1 VDEKKPRR
9 RNKWV
14 WWLGGTAVMAVL
26 LAVGGPFV
34 YIHLIEG
41 PPPAKL
47 ALPSSGSASVAAT
60 SPGASGVAGTWHV
73 GTGSL
78 SGYRVS
84 EVLLGQKT
92 TAVGRT
98 SDLSGSITISA
109 TTVTS
114 GSFTVS
120 VATVKSDQSQRN
132 AQFNSA
138 RIMDTVTYPTATLVL
153 TRPIPLGTIPTV
165 GSVHRYPASGRL
177 TMHGVTR
184 PVSFTVEAHRTAA
197 GVYVLADIPITFADW
212 HIANPSIGGF
222 VTTADTGTLETL
234 LVLTTAA
241 GNPSAAGQ
249 TPTTSTPVSGGPVTV
264 PSTTTPALGVS
275 GG

>member
-1 VDEKKPRR
+1 VDEKPGRKH
-9 RNKWV
+9 KLL
-14 WWLGGTAVMAVL
+14 WWLGGAAIVVVL

-34 YIHLIEG
+34 YIHLIVG
-41 PPPAKL
+41 PPPVAL
-47 ALPSSGSASVAAT
+47 ALPVGGSQSANAAT
-60 SPGASGVAGTWHV
+60 NSGGSGVDGTWHV
-73 GTGSL
+73 GTGSE

-98 SDLSGSITISA
+98 SDLSGSITISGA
-109 TTVTS
+109 TVTS
-114 GSFTVS
+114 GSFTVAM
-120 VATVKSDQSQRN
+120 ATVKSDQSQRN

-138 RIMDTVTYPTATLVL
+138 RIMDTATYPTATLVL
-153 TRPIPLGTIPTV
+153 TKPIPLGTVPAV
-165 GSVHRYPASGRL
+165 GAVHRYPASGKL
-177 TMHGVTR
+177 AMHGVTE
-184 PVSFTVEAHRTAA
+184 PVSFTVEANRTAA
-197 GVYVLADIPITFADW
+197 GVDVLADIPIMFSHW

-249 TPTTSTPVSGGPVTV
+249 ASTTTAPAPNAPVTV
-264 PSTTTPALGVS
+264 PPTTTPALRIS
-275 GG
+275 GS

>member
-1 VDEKKPRR
+1 VHKKPGR
-9 RNKWV
+9 KHKLL
-14 WWLGGTAVMAVL
+14 WWLGGSAIMVVL
-26 LAVGGPFV
+26 LAIGGPFV
-34 YIHLIEG
+34 FIHFIEG
-41 PPPAKL
+41 PPPAAL
-47 ALPSSGSASVAAT
+47 ALPAGGSGSADAAT

-84 EVLLGQKT
+84 EVLLGQNT

-98 SDLSGSITISA
+98 SDLSGSVTISGK
-109 TTVTS
+109 TVTS
-114 GSFTVS
+114 GSFTVAM
-120 VATVKSDQSQRN
+120 ATVKSDQSQRN

-138 RIMDTVTYPTATLVL
+138 RIMDTAAYPTATLVL
-153 TRPIPLGTIPTV
+153 AKPIPLGTVPAV
-165 GSVHRYPASGRL
+165 GSVHHYSAAGRL

-184 PVSFTVEAHRTAA
+184 AVSFTVEANRTAA
-197 GVYVLADIPITFADW
+197 GVDVLADIPITFSDW

-234 LVLTTAA
+234 LVLTTGA

-249 TPTTSTPVSGGPVTV
+249 ATTTTTPVPSAPVTV
-264 PSTTTPALGVS
+264 PSTTTPALKIS
-275 GG
+275 GS

>member
-1 VDEKKPRR
+1 VDKRSGRKH
-9 RNKWV
+9 KLL
-14 WWLGGTAVMAVL
+14 WWLGVAGVVVVL

-41 PPPAKL
+41 PPPA
-47 ALPSSGSASVAAT
+47 ALGLPVAGSDSADAAT
-60 SPGASGVAGTWHV
+60 SSGGSGVAGTWHV
-73 GTGSL
+73 GAGSL

-92 TAVGRT
+92 TAVART
-98 SDLSGSITISA
+98 SDVSGSLTISG

-114 GSFTVS
+114 GSFTVAM
-120 VATVKSDQSQRN
+120 ATVKSDQSQRN

-138 RIMDTVTYPTATLVL
+138 RIMNTATYPTATLVL
-153 TRPIPLGTIPTV
+153 TKPIPLGTVPAVGTV
-165 GSVHRYPASGRL
+165 HHYPASGRL
-177 TMHGVTR
+177 TMHGVTQ
-184 PVSFTVEAHRTAA
+184 PVTFTVEANRTAA
-197 GVYVLADIPITFADW
+197 GVDVLADIPITFSDW

-234 LVLTTAA
+234 LVLTSGA

-249 TPTTSTPVSGGPVTV
+249 APTTTTPGPSAPVTV
-264 PSTTTPALGVS
+264 PPTTTPALGIS
-275 GG
+275 GS